1 MINSLLKESSSQA
14 ICMQK
19 IRLEVT
25 VYLQILLQSFPKLSI
40 YLPQVNREFRNIGLC
55 TIFGRI

>member
-1 MINSLLKESSSQA
+1 MIKSLLKESSSQA

-25 VYLQILLQSFPKLSI
+25 VYLQILLQSFP
-40 YLPQVNREFRNIGLC
+40 
-55 TIFGRI
+55 